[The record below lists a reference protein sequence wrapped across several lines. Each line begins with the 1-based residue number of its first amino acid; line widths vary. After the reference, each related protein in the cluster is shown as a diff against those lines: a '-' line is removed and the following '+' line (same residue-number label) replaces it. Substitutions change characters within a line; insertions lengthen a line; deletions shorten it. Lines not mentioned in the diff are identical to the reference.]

1 MIDEEFA
8 MNDATPM
15 MTLSPQTSLLLTKIT
30 DTPDL
35 ETALW
40 RVLHDYTGLKTQQL
54 RQQIETLELKW
65 GMTFDEFSRRCE
77 SENLDQDPYAYDV
90 ESDFWDWEKAVTL
103 LRHYE
108 TLQARWM

>member
-1 MIDEEFA
+1 
-8 MNDATPM
+8 MNDATPA
-15 MTLSPQTSLLLTKIT
+15 MTLSPQAGLLLTKIT

-40 RVLHDYTGLKTQQL
+40 RVLHDYTGLKIQQL
-54 RQQIETLELKW
+54 RQQIEALELKW
-65 GMTFDEFSRRCE
+65 GMTFDEFSQRCE
-77 SENLDQDPYAYDV
+77 SETLDQDSYAYDV

-108 TLQARWM
+108 TLRARWM